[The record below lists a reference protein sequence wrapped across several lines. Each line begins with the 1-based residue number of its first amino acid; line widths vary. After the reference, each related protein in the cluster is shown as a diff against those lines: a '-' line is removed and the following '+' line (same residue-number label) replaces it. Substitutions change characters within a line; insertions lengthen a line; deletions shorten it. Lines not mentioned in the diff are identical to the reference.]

1 MMEETYAHPDLN
13 EILSREGNSR
23 CFDCNSENPKWA
35 SINNGII
42 LCLKCAGI
50 HRSFGL
56 QISTIRSLQVDSWTE
71 KQVKYL
77 SLGGNKKLKDFL
89 AEYKIEP
96 SSSSELKY
104 KSKAAEYYRCLL
116 KNEVEKV
123 FDDKYVTTEIEKP
136 DIETGVKLIE
146 IKHNNMEIN
155 NNYIIG
161 SDNQN
166 QKQNDNS
173 FFGVMG
179 TFFKDFT
186 NYAKDAVDNVSKNFN
201 EVKIADTVINAGNA
215 MLDFAKTGGEF
226 IVNKS
231 KEAYNSE
238 LVQNFA
244 KGAESGFNTI
254 VEQSKIILNLD
265 QQEINPNSQQ
275 NPGIDAYNN
284 SINLANNQLNPTNSI
299 EKNINESNRSENP
312 PIVNNVN
319 MSAEEIK
326 KQNEENIEIAEK
338 EEKGEKKEKEEKEK
352 KEEK

>member
-89 AEYKIEP
+89 SEYKIEP
-96 SSSSELKY
+96 SSSVELKY
-104 KSKAAEYYRCLL
+104 KSKAAEYYRCSL
-116 KNEVEKV
+116 KNEVEKS
-123 FDDKYVTTEIEKP
+123 FDDKYVPAEMEKP

-146 IKHNNMEIN
+146 IKQNNMEIN

-173 FFGVMG
+173 FFGTMG

-226 IVNKS
+226 IYNKS
-231 KEAYNSE
+231 VEAYNSE
-238 LVQNFA
+238 LVQNIT

-254 VEQSKIILNLD
+254 VEQSKILLNLD

-299 EKNINESNRSENP
+299 EKKINESKNDENP
-312 PIVNNVN
+312 IINNVN

-326 KQNEENIEIAEK
+326 KQNEENFEKSENVEKENK
-338 EEKGEKKEKEEKEK
+338 EEK
-352 KEEK
+352 

>member
-1 MMEETYAHPDLN
+1 MLEEIYAHPDLN
-13 EILSREGNSR
+13 EILSREGNTT
-23 CFDCNSENPKWA
+23 CFDCGKENPKWA
-35 SINNGII
+35 QLNNGII

-56 QISTIRSLQVDSWTE
+56 QISVIRSVQVDSWTE

-77 SLGGNKKLKDFL
+77 SLGGNNKFKEFL
-89 AEYKIEP
+89 SEYKIEP
-96 SSSSELKY
+96 TSSFDLKY
-104 KSKAAEYYRCLL
+104 KSKAAEYYRNNL
-116 KNEVEKV
+116 KNEVEKA
-123 FDDKYVTTEIEKP
+123 FDEKYTPIEIEKP
-136 DIETGVKLIE
+136 DIETGVQLIE
-146 IKHNNMEIN
+146 IKHNNTEIN

-173 FFGVMG
+173 FLGAMG

-201 EVKIADTVINAGNA
+201 EVKIADTVIYAGNA

-254 VEQSKIILNLD
+254 VEQSKILLNLD

-299 EKNINESNRSENP
+299 EKSINESNSNENP

-319 MSAEEIK
+319 MNVEEIK
-326 KQNEENIEIAEK
+326 KQNEENIENAENVENAEK
-338 EEKGEKKEKEEKEK
+338 REK
-352 KEEK
+352 

>member
-1 MMEETYAHPDLN
+1 MEETYAHPGLN
-13 EILSREGNSR
+13 EIISRDGNSR

-35 SINNGII
+35 SINNGIF

-56 QISTIRSLQVDSWTE
+56 QISIIRSLQVDSWTD

-77 SLGGNKKLKDFL
+77 SLGGNKRLKEFL
-89 AEYKIEP
+89 SEYKIEP

-104 KSKAAEYYRCLL
+104 KSKAAEYYRCSL
-116 KNEVEKV
+116 KNEVEKA
-123 FDDKYVTTEIEKP
+123 FDDKYAPAEIEKP
-136 DIETGVKLIE
+136 DIETGVQLIE
-146 IKHNNMEIN
+146 IKHNNTEIN
-155 NNYIIG
+155 NDYIIG

-166 QKQNDNS
+166 QRQNDNS
-173 FFGVMG
+173 FLGAMG

-186 NYAKDAVDNVSKNFN
+186 NYAKDAVDNVTKNFN
-201 EVKIADTVINAGNA
+201 EVKFADTVINAGNA

-238 LVQNFA
+238 LVQNIT

-254 VEQSKIILNLD
+254 VEQSKILLNLD

-299 EKNINESNRSENP
+299 EKNINESNSNENP
-312 PIVNNVN
+312 PIINNVN
-319 MSAEEIK
+319 MNAEEIK
-326 KQNEENIEIAEK
+326 KQNEENIENEENKEKENKENKENK
-338 EEKGEKKEKEEKEK
+338 EEK
-352 KEEK
+352 